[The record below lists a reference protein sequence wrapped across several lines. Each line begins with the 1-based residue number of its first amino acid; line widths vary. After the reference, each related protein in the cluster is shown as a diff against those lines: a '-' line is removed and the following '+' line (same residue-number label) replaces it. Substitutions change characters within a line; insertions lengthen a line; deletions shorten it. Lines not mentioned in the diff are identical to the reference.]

1 MSGRRCR
8 NTDESGFTLIE
19 LLITVVIVGVITLP
33 LGNLVIGY
41 FQNTAQTQA
50 RANVS
55 HDEQIAATYFS
66 QDVASVGMRNPD
78 LTAKP
83 SVWYPSTSG
92 APITCGSGVAPFLA
106 MAWDEYAS
114 SGTRTTSESVY
125 GTRSQSD
132 NGRVERQLLRLHCTN
147 GSAVPD
153 STLVLAHNLVG
164 TPTVACDGSGA
175 ACSSSAPLP
184 SVVIMT
190 VILQDPDLA
199 SSATYQIAL
208 TGQRRQT

>member
-1 MSGRRCR
+1 MSKRRSR
-8 NTDESGFTLIE
+8 STDESGFTLIE

-83 SVWYPSTSG
+83 SVWYPSTSA
-92 APITCGSGVAPFLA
+92 APIACGSGVTPFLA
-106 MAWDEYAS
+106 VAWDEYSS

-125 GTRSQSD
+125 GTRSHSD
-132 NGRVERQLLRLHCTN
+132 NGRVERQLLRLRCAN
-147 GSAVPD
+147 GSATPV

-164 TPTVACDGSGA
+164 TPTVACDGSSG
-175 ACSSSAPLP
+175 ACSNSAPLP
-184 SVVIMT
+184 SVIIMT
-190 VILQDPDLA
+190 ITLQDPELT
-199 SSATYQIAL
+199 SSATYAVAL
-208 TGQRRQT
+208 AGQRRQT